1 MQFGSLI
8 IYKIYDWWNVKQAN
22 TKQKTE
28 EQSGKANRFK
38 GGEVKIQIPEE
49 QAKKMQAMI
58 VNKNIK
64 HLTGNVQGNVLN
76 MRHHVQRDKEW
87 TQHCKYWQQTRPQHT
102 GVTIRA
108 GGERRK
114 TGSVK

>member
-8 IYKIYDWWNVKQAN
+8 IYKKYDWWNVKQAK

-28 EQSGKANRFK
+28 EQSDKANRFK
-38 GGEVKIQIPEE
+38 GEEVKIQIPEE
-49 QAKKMQAMI
+49 QAKKMP
-58 VNKNIK
+58 V
-64 HLTGNVQGNVLN
+64 
-76 MRHHVQRDKEW
+76 
-87 TQHCKYWQQTRPQHT
+87 HCKYWQQTRAQDT

-114 TGSVK
+114 TGSIK